1 MKLLIFI
8 FLTAGQALAQ
18 EYPIGLGWAKT
29 SVNTVVFRK
38 NSLAT
43 HGKTQY
49 AAYYDSTGHVMLAKR
64 RHGAKKW
71 QLKRTTLTGNTADAH
86 NAISIMVDGDG
97 YLHIAWNHHNI
108 PLNYRKSKTPGSLEL
123 TEPLSMTGD
132 EQLVTYPEFYRM
144 PSGDMIFLYR
154 NGASGKGDL
163 VMNRYTLATSTWQ
176 RMHDVLIDGE
186 GERNAYWQACVD
198 AHGTIHLSWVWRETP
213 DVATNHDLAYA
224 RSRDGGI
231 SWETSRGERYNLPI
245 TEATAEYA
253 YRIPQQSELINQT
266 SMTADDHG
274 RPYIASY
281 WTGDDGIPQYQL
293 VYHDGNQ
300 WRRLQVTHRTRDF
313 SLSGAGTKKI
323 PISRPQLV
331 ITETREKTRAMMIF
345 RDAERGS
352 RVSAAFNN
360 DLHGNARWEFRDI
373 TDFSVGDWEPTYDT
387 EYWKS
392 KQRLHLFVQR
402 TGQGDGEQMEEVN
415 AQRVMVVE
423 VK

>member
-1 MKLLIFI
+1 MVLLILLLF
-8 FLTAGQALAQ
+8 TAGQALSQ

-43 HGKTQY
+43 YGKTQY
-49 AAYYDSTGHVMLAKR
+49 AAYYDSTGHVVLAKR
-64 RHGAKKW
+64 RHGTKKW
-71 QLKRTTLTGNTADAH
+71 ELKRTTLTGNTTDAH

-97 YLHIAWNHHNI
+97 YLHIAWNHHNN
-108 PLNYRKSKTPGSLEL
+108 PLNYRKSQTPGSLDL
-123 TEPLSMTGD
+123 TESLSMTGD

-163 VMNRYTLATSTWQ
+163 VMNRYTRATGKWH
-176 RMHDVLIDGE
+176 RVHDVLIDGE

-224 RSRDGGI
+224 RSRDGGM
-231 SWETSRGERYNLPI
+231 SWETSRGKRYDLPI
-245 TEATAEYA
+245 TEATAEYG
-253 YRIPQQSELINQT
+253 YHIPQQSELINQT
-266 SMTADDHG
+266 SMTADSQG

-281 WTGDDGIPQYQL
+281 WTGNEGVPQYQL
-293 VYHDGNQ
+293 VYNDGKQ
-300 WRRLQVTHRTRDF
+300 WRTQQVTHRTGDF

-331 ITETREKTRAMMIF
+331 IAEKREKIRAMMIF

-352 RVSAAFNN
+352 RVSAAVND
-360 DLHGNARWEFRDI
+360 DLHGDARWEFRDI

-387 EYWKS
+387 EHWKS

-415 AQRVMVVE
+415 AQMVMVVE
-423 VK
+423 AK